1 MTPQSNGWYSHKD
14 FTTFAQSLKVAADKH
29 TAWLGQ
35 IDLKYLEVRVDMR
48 TGDFIVKN
56 AQGHIV
62 DNLKLHKLL
71 GLERS

>member
-14 FTTFAQSLKVAADKH
+14 FTEFSQALKASANKH
-29 TAWLGQ
+29 TAWLDQ

-56 AQGHIV
+56 SQGHIV
-62 DNLKLHKLL
+62 NNLKLHKFL
-71 GLERS
+71 GLET